1 MIVHTEY
8 SYAPGG
14 VYAPVING
22 TADVSRL
29 YECLPPDCE
38 AVQFPNVVNFAHLTS
53 DEVVPE
59 SYADWW
65 RPCEA

>member
-1 MIVHTEY
+1 MIVRTEY
-8 SYAPGG
+8 CYIPGA

-38 AVQFPNVVNFAHLTS
+38 AVQFPGVNFARLTS
-53 DEVVPE
+53 DEIVPE
-59 SYADWW
+59 SYADGWL
-65 RPCEA
+65 PCE